1 VEPTSATL
9 PLEPTRADPPPTF
22 TVGSIMRHVLV
33 MSSTGAIGLMAIFA
47 VDLLSLLYISW
58 LGDVN
63 LTAAVG
69 FAATVL
75 FFPIS
80 INVGLMIGVSATV
93 SRAIGERDRERAR
106 RLAGST
112 LAITTIAA
120 ALVGLL
126 AMLSA
131 DGLLRLLGAS
141 GEAQAVAHRFLM
153 ITLPAN
159 ALMGLGMGLSGLLRA
174 VGDAK
179 RSMYV
184 TLAGGIATAIVD
196 PLLIFGLGL
205 GVDGAAVATVLSRV
219 VFCIVGFHGAL
230 SVHRMIAR
238 PRAASVIED
247 IAPMLSIAV
256 PAILTNVATP
266 VANGFMTAVMAP
278 FGDEAVAANAIMAR
292 LAPVAFGILFALA
305 GAVGPIFGQNLG
317 ARLFDRVRRTLT
329 DGLIVSLVTTLAAW
343 AVLALGQDL
352 IVQLFAAAGE
362 TATLVKFF
370 CTVIAGSWIFH
381 GALFVANAG
390 FNNLGAPFLATAFN
404 WGKATLGTIPVA
416 MLGARLGGPEGALIG
431 QAIGAVGFGLGSVVC
446 AYGVI
451 RQLKRRSQRAP
462 ASGQTVIAGAGPG
475 P

>member
-1 VEPTSATL
+1 VEQSSATL
-9 PLEPTRADPPPTF
+9 PLAPTPADPPPAF
-22 TVGSIMRHVLV
+22 TVGRIMRHVLV

-112 LAITTIAA
+112 LTITTIAA

-141 GEAQAVAHRFLM
+141 GETQAVAHRFLM

-205 GVDGAAVATVLSRV
+205 GVDGAAIATVLSRV
-219 VFCIVGFHGAL
+219 VFCVVGFHGAL
-230 SVHRMIAR
+230 GVHRMIAR
-238 PRAASVIED
+238 PRAANVIED
-247 IAPMLSIAV
+247 IGPMMSIAV

-266 VANGFMTAVMAP
+266 AANGFMTAVMAP

-292 LAPVAFGILFALA
+292 LAPFAFGILFALA

-329 DGLIVSLVTTLAAW
+329 DGLIVSLATTLAAW
-343 AVLALGQDL
+343 AMLALGQDL
-352 IVQLFAAAGE
+352 IVQMFAATGE
-362 TATLVKFF
+362 TAMLVKFF

-451 RQLKRRSQRAP
+451 RQLRRRTQPAP
-462 ASGQTVIAGAGPG
+462 ASGQTLIAGAGPG
-475 P
+475 A